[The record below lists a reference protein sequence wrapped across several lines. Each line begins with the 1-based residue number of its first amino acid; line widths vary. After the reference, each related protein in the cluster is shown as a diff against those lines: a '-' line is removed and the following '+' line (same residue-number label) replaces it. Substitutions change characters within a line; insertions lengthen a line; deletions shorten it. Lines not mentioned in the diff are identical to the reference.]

1 MDLCCFCWDQ
11 RYLQVDQQL
20 SNKMGMIFSQIWAH
34 FFGFTEMRI
43 LMLGMD
49 AAGKTSILY
58 RLKLDEAVEPI
69 PTLGFNVETLHWG
82 KLRLILWD
90 IGGQE
95 QLRKIWTFYCH
106 GTNGLIFVV
115 DSSDRERLKVVKDEV
130 EKMLQREEL
139 AKAVLLFLANK
150 QDLANAMSVEEI
162 IEKLDLEKLCSNR
175 KWFVQSSVAT
185 TGDGVFEGLD
195 WLART
200 LGECESE
207 AVARCT

>member
-1 MDLCCFCWDQ
+1 
-11 RYLQVDQQL
+11 
-20 SNKMGMIFSQIWAH
+20 MGMIFSQIWAQ

-58 RLKLDEAVEPI
+58 RLKLGEEVEPI
-69 PTLGFNVETLHWG
+69 PTLGFNVETLHRG
-82 KLRLILWD
+82 NLRLIVWD

-115 DSSDRERLKVVKDEV
+115 DSTDHQRIKLLKDEV

-139 AKAVLLFLANK
+139 AKAVLLFFANK
-150 QDLANAMSVEEI
+150 QDVANAMSVEEI
-162 IEKLDLEKLCSNR
+162 IQKLDLEKLCSNR
-175 KWFVQSSVAT
+175 TWFVQSSVAT
-185 TGDGVFEGLD
+185 TGDGLFEGLD
-195 WLART
+195 WLTRT
-200 LGECESE
+200 LGESDG
-207 AVARCT
+207 VARCT